1 VQLLQHAG
9 ELPCART
16 PAPPFVWG
24 PTTHGAHALLSA
36 RVRAPHAAL
45 VLQCRMPN
53 GYHACDGKAWLRTV
67 MEHLT
72 VEETALAKYAP
83 DFYTLQQQ
91 LNTKREEV
99 FQHLRDIADDKEIK
113 DED

>member
-1 VQLLQHAG
+1 M
-9 ELPCART
+9 CSCCNT
-16 PAPPFVWG
+16 
-24 PTTHGAHALLSA
+24 
-36 RVRAPHAAL
+36 
-45 VLQCRMPN
+45 QCRMPN